1 MGRSPKTEGAS
12 GRIVN
17 SQDRGGTSPGGVR
30 FPVPTRRKAPV
41 KSVWGIDTTSKYQ
54 PIRKPPA
61 YPPLAPSVTCGD
73 SSLPERAMGCIPFHI
88 GLCLWKVPAVQ
99 SLSHASG
106 VPAPFDKGAFG
117 CTTDTGRVR
126 EVTNCRK
133 PPCALTAAARRP
145 FDKGAFGCS
154 IDTGHWRGSNDLLKI
169 PVGNCHRGHPG
180 DRKVKRARWGSFYLF
195 SSLEVLFPRPA
206 SQQRAPRIR

>member
-73 SSLPERAMGCIPFHI
+73 SSLPEGAMGCIPFHI

-117 CTTDTGRVR
+117 C
-126 EVTNCRK
+126 
-133 PPCALTAAARRP
+133 
-145 FDKGAFGCS
+145 S

-180 DRKVKRARWGSFYLF
+180 DQKVKRARWGSFYLF
-195 SSLEVLFPRPA
+195 SSLGFLFPRPA

>member
-73 SSLPERAMGCIPFHI
+73 SSLPEGAMGCIPFHI

-117 CTTDTGRVR
+117 CAIDTGRVW
-126 EVTNCRK
+126 E
-133 PPCALTAAARRP
+133 
-145 FDKGAFGCS
+145 
-154 IDTGHWRGSNDLLKI
+154 
-169 PVGNCHRGHPG
+169 
-180 DRKVKRARWGSFYLF
+180 VKRIAKSRRAHCQRALPAVYG
-195 SSLEVLFPRPA
+195 LFPSPSIRWSWATKA
-206 SQQRAPRIR
+206 SGVGF